1 MDSDHEAANGCED
14 GFAMHGI
21 DSRVRFDVDAQT
33 QVSTALRRLS
43 EAWRNR
49 RYDEL
54 RDCFRESAVMA
65 LPGLSGRVA
74 GREAIVEAY
83 REFMDRST
91 LESYAEAPA
100 TIEAFENTAIAY
112 YQWEMVW
119 RSGGK
124 QQQAT
129 GHDLFI
135 FERDQGSARWKAVWR
150 TMLITQGS

>member
-1 MDSDHEAANGCED
+1 MDVNPDLPN
-14 GFAMHGI
+14 
-21 DSRVRFDVDAQT
+21 AQT
-33 QVSTALRRLS
+33 EVSIALRRLS

-65 LPGLSGRVA
+65 LPGFLGRVA

-91 LESYAEAPA
+91 LESYSEAPA
-100 TIEAFENTAIAY
+100 TIEAFEHTAITY
-112 YQWEMVW
+112 YAWQMVW
-119 RSGGK
+119 TSGGK
-124 QQQAT
+124 QQQAA

-135 FERDQGSARWKAVWR
+135 FERDDGSGRWKAMWR
-150 TMLITQGS
+150 TMLVTQGS